1 MHDPNTRALV
11 FGFVGAGQGAFI
23 NTVSHACRDPYQG
36 VTPHKTFV
44 ARWGT
49 YTDNEIIEC
58 THTKTLLSAA
68 LASPARMRLALQESW
83 GLRVRKH
90 DDEPL
95 RSFLVDWTMIGRFA
109 DYNTLLAAQAEIA
122 NFHLDSWTLAG
133 AAASGDVQKMIRLRT
148 EMGCELGNGAADA
161 LTWAARGGSVEA
173 MRWLRQQGR
182 EYVTSICTDAAYYG
196 HLNVLRFLH
205 EDGYS
210 AAELRLRVTVP
221 DPNRFRGSDLTG
233 PCEFAAR
240 RGHVEVLKWL
250 HEHDWPC
257 DDNICEHAALGVSVP
272 VLAYLSEQGL
282 VFDELAMATAASDL
296 AACQYLHSVGC
307 PWDAEACTT
316 AAGEGSLAVLR
327 WLHENGCP
335 WDTEDVNLAAA
346 GRQDGSV
353 EMIEYLW
360 AEGAVPDR
368 AVLTRMLCKACARDD
383 FTTAQWLREHGA
395 QWPAAITTG
404 MHTTWC
410 TALHLCV
417 HTSLMRTHCSTC
429 CAYLSAPVQVV
440 VLLLCLSASE
450 RGNYTASSM

>member
-1 MHDPNTRALV
+1 MQDPDTRALV

-23 NTVSHACRDPYQG
+23 NTVSHAFRDTYKE
-36 VTPHKTFV
+36 VNPHEAFV
-44 ARWGT
+44 SRWGT
-49 YTDNEIIEC
+49 HTGNEIIQC

-68 LASPARMRLALQESW
+68 LASPARLRLALQDSW

-90 DDEPL
+90 DEEPL
-95 RSFLVDWTMIGRFA
+95 RSFLVDWKMMGRFA

-122 NFHLDSWTLAG
+122 NFPLNSWTLAG
-133 AAASGDVQKMIRLRT
+133 AAASGDVQKMIRLHT

-161 LTWAARGGSVEA
+161 LTWAVRGGSVDA

-182 EYVTSICTDAAYYG
+182 EYVTSMCTDAGYYG
-196 HLNVLRFLH
+196 HLNVLRFMH

-210 AAELRLRVTVP
+210 AAELRLRVTAP
-221 DPNRFRGSDLTG
+221 DPNEFGFKLTD

-250 HEHDWPC
+250 HEHDWPW
-257 DDNICEHAALGVSVP
+257 DDNICDRAAISASVP
-272 VLAYLSEQGL
+272 VLAYLTEQGL
-282 VFDELAMATAASDL
+282 VFNEEAMAFAARDL

-307 PWDAEACTT
+307 PWDARASTT
-316 AAGEGSLAVLR
+316 AVDGGNIAVLR

-346 GRQDGSV
+346 GREDGNV

-404 MHTTWC
+404 MHSTWC

-417 HTSLMRTHCSTC
+417 HTVQLAVH
-429 CAYLSAPVQVV
+429 AYQRL
-440 VLLLCLSASE
+440 
-450 RGNYTASSM
+450 YTW